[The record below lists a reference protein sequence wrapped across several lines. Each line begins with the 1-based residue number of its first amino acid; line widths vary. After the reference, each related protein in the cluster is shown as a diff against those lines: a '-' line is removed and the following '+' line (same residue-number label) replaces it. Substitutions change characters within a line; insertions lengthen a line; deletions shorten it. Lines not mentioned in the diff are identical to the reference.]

1 MANYSLGKT
10 FPQKVMGWLGLSTAT
25 VLILT
30 GLASFGLPASSYML
44 PAVSIMVAFVLF
56 ITVGTK
62 RLTNISSI
70 QKLEFQEYLVSGIGV
85 ILLIN
90 GVLTL
95 PILGITFAPIQAI
108 AGFTILIAGVLIA
121 LSSLRLIREGR

>member
-70 QKLEFQEYLVSGIGV
+70 QKLEFQEYLVGGIGV

-95 PILGITFAPIQAI
+95 PILEITFAPIQAI
-108 AGFTILIAGVLIA
+108 AGFTILIAGILVA